1 MAGFAT
7 CPVTH
12 LTELQDTR
20 DLIRSLMD
28 HDAVPQVLV
37 RVGVVPVT
45 EKAPQPTPRR
55 PLSEVLRLRA
65 FD

>member
-1 MAGFAT
+1 FAT
-7 CPVTH
+7 CTVTH
-12 LTELQDTR
+12 LTELSETR
-20 DLIRSLMD
+20 DLVQSL
-28 HDAVPQVLV
+28 ARPEATPQVLV
-37 RVGVVPVT
+37 RVGLVPVT